1 MNLKTIR
8 TLAITSAVIAGV
20 VGAGA
25 TAIHAAS
32 NDTTTRP
39 NPMANL
45 VTAIAQKFNLNQA
58 DVQKIF
64 DEQQTQMREK
74 METRQVEQQKE
85 RLTQAVKNG
94 KLTQAQADLI
104 LAKQAELKTFHESL
118 KGKTPEEARATM
130 EAKKTELQQW
140 AKTNNI
146 PEQYVIGPMGGSP
159 RGEHGPRDGGVHDGM
174 RGGMRD
180 GAPGAARTQPT
191 APTNN

>member
-1 MNLKTIR
+1 MNLRTIR
-8 TLAITSAVIAGV
+8 TLAITSAVVAGV

-32 NDTTTRP
+32 NDATTRP

-64 DEQQTQMREK
+64 DEQQTQMRQE
-74 METRQVEQQKE
+74 METRQAEQAKE
-85 RLTQAVKNG
+85 RLAQIVKDG

-104 LAKQAELKTFHESL
+104 TAKQAELKASHESL
-118 KGKTPEEARATM
+118 KDKTPEEARTAM
-130 EAKKTELQQW
+130 EAKKTELQAW

-146 PEQYVIGPMGGSP
+146 PEQYLMGPMGGGP
-159 RGEHGPRDGGVHDGM
+159 RGEHGPRDGGRGGL
-174 RGGMRD
+174 RGGMR
-180 GAPGAARTQPT
+180 GAPGKTQTQQPAAPVS
-191 APTNN
+191 N